1 MQKRQYI
8 RASSVVLWQLLLFSS
23 LASAQGV
30 DSTITFKGSG
40 NDVRIA
46 PKPQRKIEGVATLG
60 IGFYD
65 GISNDVST
73 LPLQPTLGAELLA
86 YPGGWP
92 TFLFGVHFGFTDP
105 FTSSVVVGI
114 RQPLIINPDG
124 LWRLST
130 DIGAVFFD
138 EAGRKEP
145 IGLGARAALVAR
157 SGSSF
162 ILESRLATEFRGVLA
177 NDADP
182 TTSTT
187 RWWVGL
193 ELGAAFTLTSE
204 TQALS
209 RKDIVR
215 AEIMPIATAEEISEL
230 DDISSS
236 YRVDEWLEMFWA
248 KRDLTPKTITNEYRI
263 EYERR
268 LSIADK
274 RFSRP
279 KKLGVSTDPGR
290 ILVLYGEPSYVE
302 TQGSSIDENYR
313 YEMWIY
319 TGRLRDVSPAVIL
332 FEVSGTRDWH
342 QVYSNIPGEISGT
355 IPANLPAGMRKWL

>member
-8 RASSVVLWQLLLFSS
+8 RASSVVLWQLLL
-23 LASAQGV
+23 LATCASAQV
-30 DSTITFKGSG
+30 ADTAITFKGSA
-40 NDVRIA
+40 NSASVS
-46 PKPQRKIEGVATLG
+46 PKPDRKIEGVATLG

-65 GISNDVST
+65 GKSVDVST

-105 FTSSVVVGI
+105 FTSSVVAGI
-114 RQPLIINPDG
+114 RQPLIINSEG
-124 LWRLST
+124 IWKLAT
-130 DIGAVFFD
+130 DLGIVFFD

-145 IGLGARAALVAR
+145 IGLGARAAFVGR
-157 SGSSF
+157 TSGSF
-162 ILESRLATEFRGVLA
+162 TLEYRLATEFRGVLA
-177 NDADP
+177 NDDDP
-182 TTSTT
+182 STSTT

-193 ELGAAFTLTSE
+193 EVGAAFTLTSE
-204 TQALS
+204 TQAQS

-215 AEIMPIATAEEISEL
+215 AEIMPIATAQEISEL

-248 KRDLTPKTITNEYRI
+248 KRDLTPKTILNEARL

-268 LSIADK
+268 VKIADT

-279 KKLGVSTDPGR
+279 KRLGVSTDPGR
-290 ILVLYGEPSYVE
+290 ALVLYGEPDFIQTE
-302 TQGSSIDENYR
+302 SSITDESYR

-332 FEVSGTRDWH
+332 FEVNGVKDWH
-342 QVYSNIPGEISGT
+342 QLYSNIPGEISGI
-355 IPANLPAGMRKWL
+355 IPRNLPPSMAKWL